1 MKKMFLVLMIVSG
14 IVSISQA
21 QVRNLKGKDLV
32 AGDVPA
38 VSTDNR
44 FVASGVKATNVATK
58 VEVAVVNAK
67 VVVLENIKPF
77 VDTNAVTVTTNYVP
91 VRVGQQLFGKVHAST
106 NAMWAAFDT
115 TTNGWNLIW
124 KTPAAE

>member
-1 MKKMFLVLMIVSG
+1 MKKMFIMLMVLAG

-21 QVRNLKGKDLV
+21 QVRNFKGKDLV

-44 FVASGVKATNVATK
+44 LIPSGVKYTNLATK

-67 VVVLENIKPF
+67 AVVLENIKPF
-77 VDTNAVTVTTNYVP
+77 VDTNAVTLTTNYVP